1 MSTEAVYF
9 PDGMASA
16 LEVRRPAHGL
26 TGAVSRDAH
35 SGSEASVRQFTQ
47 ATTAGPEI
55 SDEQLMEQVRQGIM
69 EALVPLFRRHAHVV
83 RSVACRI
90 LRNDAEADD
99 LVQEVFLFVF
109 RKAALFDASQAT
121 ARSWIVQVTYHRAI
135 DRRRYLT
142 TRRYYTF
149 QDVDASAQ
157 EPADD
162 RREIASWERS
172 LEGVWGRKTAAELRA
187 LLSADQ
193 LRTIELHFFEGY
205 TLEEIAERMGQ
216 SLVNVRH
223 HYYRGLEK
231 LRKPAFARKLQ
242 PK

>member
-1 MSTEAVYF
+1 MSSDVAVYF
-9 PDGMASA
+9 PEGMASA
-16 LEVRRPAHGL
+16 FDVRGSARGIAEVSSKPAAEPGEVVEEPVAAIAQ
-26 TGAVSRDAH
+26 T
-35 SGSEASVRQFTQ
+35 
-47 ATTAGPEI
+47 PEI
-55 SDEQLMEQVRQGIM
+55 PDELLMEQIQQGTK

-90 LRNDAEADD
+90 LRNETEADD

-109 RKAALFDASQAT
+109 RKARLFDASKAT

-135 DRRRYLT
+135 DRRRYLIS
-142 TRRYYTF
+142 RHFY
-149 QDVDASAQ
+149 SSLEI
-157 EPADD
+157 EPSVHEPIDHH
-162 RREIASWERS
+162 REILQWEKS
-172 LEGVWGRKTAAELRA
+172 FEGVWGRKGAAELRS

-205 TLEEIAERMGQ
+205 TLEEIAEGMGQ

-223 HYYRGLEK
+223 HYYRGLDK

>member
-1 MSTEAVYF
+1 MGSDTAAYF
-9 PDGMASA
+9 PDG
-16 LEVRRPAHGL
+16 L
-26 TGAVSRDAH
+26 TSTLR
-35 SGSEASVRQFTQ
+35 SGSVLAAEDRVEESARTVAQIS
-47 ATTAGPEI
+47 EI
-55 SDEQLMEQVRQGIM
+55 SDELLMEQVRQGSR
-69 EALVPLFRRHAHVV
+69 EAIVPLFRRYAHAV

-109 RKAALFDASQAT
+109 RKAALFDPSQGT

-142 TRRYYTF
+142 SRRYYIF
-149 QDVDASAQ
+149 EDVDASAQ
-157 EPADD
+157 EPPDD
-162 RREIASWERS
+162 RREIATWEKS
-172 LEGVWGRKTAAELRA
+172 LDGVWGRKRAAEIRS

-205 TLEEIAERMGQ
+205 TLEEIAERMNQ

-231 LRKPAFARKLQ
+231 LRKSAFARKLQ

>member
-1 MSTEAVYF
+1 MGSDTVAYF
-9 PDGMASA
+9 PDGLTNTPEITGTGRCVADFPSRSSLSTKSKVEQSA
-16 LEVRRPAHGL
+16 A
-26 TGAVSRDAH
+26 AVFLA
-35 SGSEASVRQFTQ
+35 
-47 ATTAGPEI
+47 PEI
-55 SDEQLMEQVRQGIM
+55 SDEQLMEQVRQGSR
-69 EALVPLFRRHAHVV
+69 EALVPLFRRYGHAV

-90 LRNDAEADD
+90 LRNEAEADD

-109 RKAALFDASQAT
+109 RKAALFDPSLGT

-142 TRRYYTF
+142 SRRYYTF
-149 QDVDASAQ
+149 EDVDASAQ
-157 EPADD
+157 EPPDD
-162 RREIASWERS
+162 RREIATWEMS
-172 LEGVWGRKTAAELRA
+172 LDGVWGRKTAAEIRS

-193 LRTIELHFFEGY
+193 LRTIEQHFFEGY
-205 TLEEIAERMGQ
+205 TLEEIAERTNQ

-231 LRKPAFARKLQ
+231 LRKSAFARKLQ

>member
-1 MSTEAVYF
+1 MGSDAAVYF
-9 PDGMASA
+9 PDGLAST
-16 LEVRRPAHGL
+16 LEVNGRGS
-26 TGAVSRDAH
+26 GAIEPR
-35 SGSEASVRQFTQ
+35 SGSVLA
-47 ATTAGPEI
+47 PEEQVVESARTVAQI
-55 SDEQLMEQVRQGIM
+55 SETSDELLMKQVREGSR
-69 EALVPLFRRHAHVV
+69 EALVPLFRRHAHAV

-90 LRNDAEADD
+90 LRNEAEADD

-109 RKAALFDASQAT
+109 RKAALFDPSQGT

-142 TRRYYTF
+142 SRRYYTF
-149 QDVDASAQ
+149 EDVDASAQ
-157 EPADD
+157 EPPDG
-162 RREIASWERS
+162 RRPIPSWERS
-172 LEGVWGRKTAAELRA
+172 LDGVWGKKTAAELRS

-205 TLEEIAERMGQ
+205 SLEEIAELMGQ

-231 LRKPAFARKLQ
+231 LRRPAFARKLQ

>member
-1 MSTEAVYF
+1 MSSEAAYF
-9 PDGMASA
+9 PDGMAPA
-16 LEVRRPAHGL
+16 LEARRSAPAIELSSESIAHAEGEEA
-26 TGAVSRDAH
+26 AV
-35 SGSEASVRQFTQ
+35 Q
-47 ATTAGPEI
+47 ALQLEI
-55 SDEQLMEQVRQGIM
+55 SDEQLMEQVREGSR
-69 EALVPLFRRHAHVV
+69 EALVPLFRRYAHAV

-109 RKAALFDASQAT
+109 RKAALFDPSLGT

-142 TRRYYTF
+142 SRRYYTF
-149 QDVDASAQ
+149 EDVDASAQ
-157 EPADD
+157 EPPDD
-162 RREIASWERS
+162 RREIATWEKS
-172 LEGVWGRKTAAELRA
+172 LEGVWGRRTAAEIRS

-193 LRTIELHFFEGY
+193 LLTIELHFFEGY
-205 TLEEIAERMGQ
+205 TLEEIAERMNQ

-231 LRKPAFARKLQ
+231 LRKSAFARKLQ

>member
-1 MSTEAVYF
+1 MSSEAAYF
-9 PDGMASA
+9 PDGMANA
-16 LEVRRPAHGL
+16 LEARRSTRAIELSSESIAHVESEEAAVRAL
-26 TGAVSRDAH
+26 
-35 SGSEASVRQFTQ
+35 QL
-47 ATTAGPEI
+47 EI
-55 SDEQLMEQVRQGIM
+55 SDELLMEQVREGSR
-69 EALVPLFRRHAHVV
+69 EALVPLFRRYAHAV

-109 RKAALFDASQAT
+109 RKAAQFDASQGT
-121 ARSWIVQVTYHRAI
+121 ARSWIVQVTYSRAI

-142 TRRYYTF
+142 SRRYYTF
-149 QDVDASAQ
+149 EDVDASAK
-157 EPADD
+157 EPPDD
-162 RREIASWERS
+162 RREIATWEKS
-172 LEGVWGRKTAAELRA
+172 LEGVWGRKTAAEIRS

-205 TLEEIAERMGQ
+205 TLEEITERMNQ

-231 LRKPAFARKLQ
+231 LRKSAFARKLQ